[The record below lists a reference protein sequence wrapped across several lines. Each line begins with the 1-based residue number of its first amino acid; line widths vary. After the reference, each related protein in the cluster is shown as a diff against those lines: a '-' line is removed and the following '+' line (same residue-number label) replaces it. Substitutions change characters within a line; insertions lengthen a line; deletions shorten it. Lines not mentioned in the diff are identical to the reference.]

1 MATKRRKKKR
11 KVSYVRIGLVITVFV
26 LLIALIISLVVLA
39 FKKISGSS
47 KSKDSNDKDKTSEI
61 VNTKDDENVISLIG
75 VGDNLIHDT
84 VYLDAQQP
92 DGTYDFTKM
101 SANVKDVVQA
111 ADIAFIN
118 QETVLGGEAL
128 GLSGYPTFNSPTEIA
143 KNLEDTGFDVANLA
157 TNHCLDKF
165 DAGIANE
172 LDAFAQT
179 HITVD
184 GVYTSED
191 GYNEIKTFTVK
202 DVTFSFLAYTYG
214 TNGIEPPAWYNVSYF
229 DDNQIT
235 SDVQRAKE
243 VSDVVIV
250 SAHWGDENTF
260 APNDFQ
266 LHYAQLFAD
275 LGVDLVIGTHPH
287 TIQPVQWLTG
297 ANGNQTLVVYSLG
310 NFIGG
315 MLTTDNAIGGMICL
329 DFVKD
334 NGSISIQNVE
344 WKPTII
350 HFEGNQGNILA
361 ERWNY
366 QSYFVSDYTDELASR
381 HVLNGFEG
389 NVVSLD
395 YINQKTH
402 EVIDSQ
408 FLK

>member
-1 MATKRRKKKR
+1 MAKRKKKR
-11 KVSYVRIGLVITVFV
+11 KVSYLRLGLVVSV
-26 LLIALIISLVVLA
+26 LVLIVALLISLVVLA
-39 FKKISGSS
+39 TKKAKGNSQA
-47 KSKDSNDKDKTSEI
+47 DKTEDTNQI
-61 VNTKDDENVISLIG
+61 EQTIDTKDNDNVISLIG

-92 DGTYDFTKM
+92 DGSYDFTKM
-101 SANVKDVVQA
+101 YANVKDVVQA

-118 QETVLGGEAL
+118 QETVLGGEEL

-165 DAGIANE
+165 DTGIANE
-172 LDAFAQT
+172 LEAFSHT
-179 HITVD
+179 NIVVD
-184 GVYTSED
+184 GVYTSQE
-191 GYNEIKTFTVK
+191 GYDEIKTFTVK

-214 TNGIEPPAWYNVSYF
+214 TNGIEPPYSYNVSYF

-287 TIQPVQWLTG
+287 TIQPVEWITG
-297 ANGNQTLVVYSLG
+297 TNGNQTLVVYSLG

-329 DFVKD
+329 DFVKNKD
-334 NGSISIQNVE
+334 SISIQNVE
-344 WKPTII
+344 WKPLII
-350 HFEGNQGNILA
+350 HFEGNQANILE
-361 ERWNY
+361 ERYNY

-381 HVLNGFEG
+381 HVLNGYDG

-395 YINQKTH
+395 YINQKTR